1 MNLNCERESYVHE
14 ILDANY
20 FLSNDSNTLLSMDS
34 TSSEEKLHNLK
45 LIDPNRLMLV
55 DLNIISVKKK
65 FDLLE
70 DIRNKT

>member
-34 TSSEEKLHNLK
+34 TSSAEKLHNLK
-45 LIDPNRLMLV
+45 LTDPNRLMLV
-55 DLNIISVKKK
+55 DLNIISVKKN